1 LYLTAGIVVLALAAV
16 SHGCSRRPAAPAV
29 DGLPEVV
36 DFNFHVKPI
45 LSDRCFKCHG
55 PDDRVRKAGLRFDR
69 KEAAFGVLPSGN
81 HAIVAGDPG
90 RSTLV
95 ARILSTDPPRVMPAG
110 DSNLTLTDYEKAL
123 LVRWIEQGAEWK
135 PHWSFIPPRKVAPP
149 GVKDTD
155 WVRGPIDRF
164 ILSSLERRGLRP
176 APEAT
181 RETLLRRLSFDL
193 TGLPPTL
200 DEIDAFVA
208 DRSPDAYEKVV
219 DRLLASPAYG
229 ERMAA
234 DWLDIARY
242 ADSHGYQDDGM
253 RQMWPWR
260 DWVISAFNRN
270 LPVDQ
275 FITWQLAGD
284 LLPNPTEEQRLAT
297 GFNRNH
303 MQTQE
308 GGVVPEEYRTEY
320 VVDRVN
326 TFGRAFLG
334 LSVEC
339 ARCHDHKYD
348 PVTQKEF
355 YRLFSFFNNINETGQ
370 IPYSGV
376 PSPSVLLVSP
386 AAREQLDRLHTQI
399 APLESSVSAVG
410 RCDGV
415 DQASSDWKARECG
428 AFAAWIAGPART
440 SKVTPPGLFAYLPL
454 DGSVATPVPPKR
466 DPKTHELGK
475 PDVHVTFSNLVAG
488 KKPATLEGDK
498 DRMPKTVP
506 GHVGSAQLLVGDSHI
521 DLGDTVGQFERNEPF
536 SVSLW
541 FRLEHPGVVGPLVTR
556 GANLFNGNRGFEII
570 IHKDGTLTAALHHVF
585 PDNSIEIATTESL
598 KPASWYH
605 LALTYDG
612 SSRAAGLRLF
622 LDGRTAPTNVVVDHL
637 QQSIIFSGDE
647 KNKSWVGFPGM
658 RIGRRHDETLQD
670 VSVDE
675 FRAYSSQLTAI
686 EVAALAGDPD
696 PLQAVL
702 SIPAERRT
710 AEQREWL
717 EEEFRL
723 RVATTVPAAF
733 RTLTTLRG
741 QENTI
746 LTGLPEVM
754 AMRELPKPRPTFI
767 LSRGAYDAPTTQVT
781 PGTPHVLGDMPASL
795 PQNRLGLARWLTAPT
810 HPLTAR
816 VIVNRYWAM
825 VFGRGIVAT
834 PADFGNQ
841 GKLPTHPELLDW
853 LATTFIESGWN
864 LKALQKQMV
873 MSAAYRQSS
882 VGDAKAL
889 EADPANEL
897 LSRGPSYRLAA
908 EQIRDAALSASGL
921 LVRTIGGPSVYPY
934 QPPGLWEALATRNAT
949 KYEQGHGAALYRRSL
964 YTVWKRSSPP
974 PAAINFDAAER
985 LFCTVNRQ
993 RTNTPLQSLV
1003 LMNDPQY
1010 VEASRVLA
1018 ERMMREGGGTPADR
1032 IVFAFRLLTSRRPDA
1047 TELSTLERLYADQRA
1062 EFAHDRKAAQALLS
1076 VGEHKRDPALDVVD
1090 TAACA
1095 IVATTVMNFDEAAF
1109 KR

>member
-1 LYLTAGIVVLALAAV
+1 MVP
-16 SHGCSRRPAAPAV
+16 SSCSRRPAAPAV
-29 DGLPEVV
+29 AGLPDVI

-81 HAIVAGDPG
+81 RAIVPGDTG
-90 RSTLV
+90 SSTLV
-95 ARILSTDPPRVMPAG
+95 ARILSPDPQRVMPAG
-110 DSNLTLTDYEKAL
+110 DSNLTLNEYEKAV
-123 LVRWIEQGAEWK
+123 LVKWIEQGAEWK
-135 PHWSFIPPRKVAPP
+135 PHWSFIPPRKVPPPAP
-149 GVKDTD
+149 KDAA

-164 ILSSLERRGLRP
+164 ILASLEARGLRP
-176 APEAT
+176 AAEAT
-181 RETLLRRLSFDL
+181 RETLIRRLTFDL

-200 DEIDAFVA
+200 AEIDAFVD
-208 DRSPDAYEKVV
+208 DRAPDAYEKVV

-355 YRLFSFFNNINETGQ
+355 YRLFSFFNSVNETGQ

-376 PSPSVLLVSP
+376 PSPSVLLVSST
-386 AAREQLDRLHTQI
+386 ARQQLDRLDAEI
-399 APLESSVSAVG
+399 APLEASVSRVG
-410 RCDGV
+410 LCDGV
-415 DQASSDWKARECG
+415 DPAAPDWKARECG
-428 AFAAWIAGPART
+428 AFSGWLTGSART
-440 SKVTPPGLFAYLPL
+440 SKVVPPALFAYLPL
-454 DGSVATPVPPKR
+454 DGWSSTPIAPKR
-466 DPKTHELGK
+466 DPKTHELSK
-475 PDVHVTFSNLVAG
+475 PDVKVTFVNLVPG

-498 DRMPKTVP
+498 DRVPKTVP
-506 GHVGSAQLLVGDSHI
+506 GHTGNAQLLVGDSHI
-521 DLGDTVGQFERNEPF
+521 DLGSKTGLFERNDPF
-536 SVSLW
+536 SLSLW
-541 FRLEHPGVVGPLVTR
+541 FRIERAGVMGPLVTR
-556 GANLFNGNRGFEII
+556 GADLFNGNRGYEIF
-570 IHKDGTLTAALHHVF
+570 IHKDGTLTAGLHHVF
-585 PDNSIEIATTESL
+585 PDNSIEIATQPL
-598 KPASWYH
+598 KPGSWYH

-612 SSRAAGLRLF
+612 SSRAAGLHLF
-622 LDGRTAPTNVVVDHL
+622 LNGRVAPTTVVIDHL
-637 QQSIIFSGDE
+637 QQSIIVSGDP
-647 KNKSWVGFPGM
+647 KNKSWVDYPGL
-658 RIGRRHDETLQD
+658 RIGRRQDETLEG
-670 VSVDE
+670 VTVDE
-675 FRAYSSQLTAI
+675 FRAYAAQLTSF

-696 PLQAVL
+696 PIGAVL
-702 SIPAERRT
+702 SVPADRRT
-710 AEQREWL
+710 SEQRGWL
-717 EEEFRL
+717 EEQFRL
-723 RVATTVPAAF
+723 RVATTVPAAL
-733 RTLTTLRG
+733 RTLSTLRG

-754 AMRELPKPRPTFI
+754 AMRELPAPRPTFI

-795 PQNRLGLARWLTAPT
+795 PQNRLGLAKWLIAPT

-825 VFGRGIVAT
+825 IFGRGIVAT

-841 GKLPTHPELLDW
+841 GKLPTHPQLLDW
-853 LATTFIESGWN
+853 LATTFVESGWN

-873 MSAAYRQSS
+873 TSAAYRQSS
-882 VGDAKAL
+882 VGEARSL
-889 EADPANEL
+889 EIDPANDL

-908 EQIRDAALSASGL
+908 EQIRDSALAASGL
-921 LVRTIGGPSVYPY
+921 LVRTVGGPSVYPY
-934 QPPGLWEALATRNAT
+934 QPAGLWEALATRNAT
-949 KYEQGHGAALYRRSL
+949 KYEQGHGDALYRRSL

-1018 ERMMREGGGTPADR
+1018 ERMMLEGGSTPADR
-1032 IVFAFRLLTSRRPDA
+1032 IVLAFRLLTSRRPDA
-1047 TELSTLERLYADQRA
+1047 GELASLERLYAEQRA
-1062 EFAHDRKAAQALLS
+1062 EFVHDRKAALSLLT
-1076 VGEHKRDPALDVVD
+1076 VGEHRRNAALDPID
-1090 TAACA
+1090 TATCA
-1095 IVATTVMNFDEAAF
+1095 IVATTIMNFDEAAF